1 MGQLYVDTIEPQ
13 SATALTVGESGQNT
27 VLPGNDLR
35 FNVIQDAGGNA
46 IFTSNGSGVLSGVD
60 AGFGNAEVLLNTQTA
75 SNSASLIFTSTYI
88 TSTYKEYIFRWHS
101 INPATDSGTFQIGFS
116 SDNGTSYG
124 PQNRSSYYR
133 GQHSESGSSSFGTQ
147 VAGSKASTDAQPVAL
162 DLGNDTEY
170 CTVGEFHLYDP
181 ANTTGY
187 KTWWSQSPQN
197 HASQYA
203 QMSFAGGFVKT
214 TSAINNLKFY
224 MASGNITAGQ
234 VKLYGVK

>member
-13 SATALTVGESGQNT
+13 SGTSLTVGESGQNT

-133 GQHSESGSSSFGTQ
+133 GQNSESGSNAFGTQ
-147 VAGSKASTDAQPVAL
+147 GFGSKASTDAQP
-162 DLGNDTEY
+162 DTEY
-170 CTVGEFHLYDP
+170 CTVGDFHLYDP
-181 ANTTGY
+181 LNTTGY
-187 KTWWSQSPQN
+187 KCWWSTSPHN

-203 QMSFAGGFVKT
+203 NMSYAGGFIKT

-224 MASGNITAGQ
+224 MASGNITGGEI
-234 VKLYGVK
+234 KLYGVK